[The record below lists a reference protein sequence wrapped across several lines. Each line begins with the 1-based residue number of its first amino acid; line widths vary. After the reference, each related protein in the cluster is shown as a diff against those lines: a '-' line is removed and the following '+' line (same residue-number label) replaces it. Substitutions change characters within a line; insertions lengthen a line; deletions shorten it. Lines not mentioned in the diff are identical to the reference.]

1 MMVVEEIEVLVVE
14 TVLMV
19 AYIVGDAYL
28 GGSSASSC
36 TRSGDSRSFRV
47 SSRRR
52 SGSSSSF
59 HCGDAL
65 IHLLQERQQPP
76 LSRLIPY

>member
-1 MMVVEEIEVLVVE
+1 MLTWEEVAVMVVEEIEVLVVE

-36 TRSGDSRSFRV
+36 TRST
-47 SSRRR
+47 
-52 SGSSSSF
+52 
-59 HCGDAL
+59 
-65 IHLLQERQQPP
+65 
-76 LSRLIPY
+76 

>member
-36 TRSGDSRSFRV
+36 SSNSRSFRI
-47 SSRRR
+47 SSRRSIR
-52 SGSSSSF
+52 GSSSSF
-59 HCGDAL
+59 DCGDAL